1 MALPEEKTALH
12 LQIISQVQ
20 GLCGSFCG
28 SSVCRKRGQTGRREN
43 RGGAGYYCGV
53 RQEPAVTDR
62 MMWPKSMF
70 WTVAL

>member
-12 LQIISQVQ
+12 LQIISP
-20 GLCGSFCG
+20 G
-28 SSVCRKRGQTGRREN
+28 RGQAGRREN